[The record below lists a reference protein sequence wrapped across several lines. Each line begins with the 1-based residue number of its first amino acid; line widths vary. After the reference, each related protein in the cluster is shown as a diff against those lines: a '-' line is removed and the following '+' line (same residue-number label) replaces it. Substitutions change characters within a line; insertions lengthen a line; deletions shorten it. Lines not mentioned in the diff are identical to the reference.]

1 MNILKFVLGASDRL
15 RLRIAWSSIIRIPD
29 SHLHSAHL
37 WLQTSLLGVRVQDLR
52 EKSIVV
58 YVGFFEDGLYAWAAS
73 SSTH

>member
-15 RLRIAWSSIIRIPD
+15 RLRIAWSSIIKIPD

-37 WLQTSLLGVRVQDLR
+37 WLQTSLRARVQDLR

-58 YVGFFEDGLYAWAAS
+58 HVGFFEDGLYAWAAS